1 MKKILIAIAAVGGLV
16 AATACGNSKFNE
28 EQEKNYRLNDSLQLA
43 LANADSMFSVLYDV
57 TTGLEQISRLEHLL
71 DAQVNA
77 ESPSAR
83 HDIEAQMAA
92 IQKGLIERRK
102 RIAEL
107 EAKLGSNAAENSK
120 LRKQLDA
127 LREQIDG
134 QAATVADLTERLTA
148 ANYRIEVLV
157 DSVSSLQASVDTIS
171 AEKAE
176 VEAER
181 NQAVSDLNAV
191 YYVIGTNKELKEHA
205 FISGGG
211 FLKKTK
217 VLEGDFDKSYMTR
230 ADRRSLSVIPTDA
243 PNAKVLT
250 SQPKDSY
257 RLDRSA
263 NGTYS
268 LVITDADRFWATSN
282 LLVIEVK
289 D

>member
-1 MKKILIAIAAVGGLV
+1 MKKILIAIAAVGGML
-16 AATACGNSKFNE
+16 AATACGNSRFND
-28 EQEKNYRLNDSLQLA
+28 EQEKNYRLSDSLQLA

-71 DAQVNA
+71 DAQINA

-83 HDIEAQMAA
+83 HDIETQMAA

-127 LREQIDG
+127 LRQQIDG
-134 QAATVADLTERLTA
+134 QAATVAELTERLTA
-148 ANYRIEVLV
+148 ANYRIETLV
-157 DSVSSLQASVDTIS
+157 DSVSYLQASVDTIS

-191 YYVIGTNKELKEHA
+191 YYVIGTSKELREHS

-217 VLEGDFDKSYMTR
+217 VLDGDFDKDYMTR
-230 ADRRSLSVIPTDA
+230 ADRRTLTTIPTDA
-243 PNAKVLT
+243 PNAKVMT
-250 SQPKDSY
+250 QQPKDSY
-257 RLDRSA
+257 RLERSA